1 ETANAL
7 AEFKGEILKLNGLT
21 SLDAE
26 TAKALAEFKGEDLGL
41 VGLTSLD
48 AETAK
53 VLAEFKV
60 DFLNLSGLTSLDAE
74 TAKALAEFKGETLI
88 LDGLT
93 ELTPEAL
100 KALAKWEGKGLNID
114 HLNAI
119 SRSSQAARSTKGDL
133 PKAGPSQMPKRP
145 AQVAADPPVAAQQSG
160 TPAWQ
165 WLLGAAF
172 LLSALVVYLAGKRK
186 TYRNIP
192 PKRPPHKIS

>member
-1 ETANAL
+1 SL
-7 AEFKGEILKLNGLT
+7 AEFKGDFLNLFGLT

-26 TAKALAEFKGEDLGL
+26 TAKALAKL
-41 VGLTSLD
+41 
-48 AETAK
+48 
-53 VLAEFKV
+53 
-60 DFLNLSGLTSLDAE
+60 
-74 TAKALAEFKGETLI
+74 
-88 LDGLT
+88 
-93 ELTPEAL
+93 
-100 KALAKWEGKGLNID
+100 EGKGLNID
-114 HLNAI
+114 RLNAI
-119 SRSSQAARSTKGDL
+119 ARSSQAARSTKGDL

-165 WLLGAAF
+165 WLLGSAF

>member
-1 ETANAL
+1 MSL
-7 AEFKGEILKLNGLT
+7 DGLT

-26 TAKALAEFKGEDLGL
+26 TAKALAEFKGEILE
-41 VGLTSLD
+41 LD
-48 AETAK
+48 
-53 VLAEFKV
+53 
-60 DFLNLSGLTSLDAE
+60 D
-74 TAKALAEFKGETLI
+74 
-88 LDGLT
+88 LT
-93 ELTPEAL
+93 ELTPEAA
-100 KALAKWEGKGLNID
+100 KALAVFKGSGLNID
-114 HLNAI
+114 RLNAI
-119 SRSSQAARSTKGDL
+119 STSSQAARSTKGDL

-145 AQVAADPPVAAQQSG
+145 AQVTAQTPVAAPQSG